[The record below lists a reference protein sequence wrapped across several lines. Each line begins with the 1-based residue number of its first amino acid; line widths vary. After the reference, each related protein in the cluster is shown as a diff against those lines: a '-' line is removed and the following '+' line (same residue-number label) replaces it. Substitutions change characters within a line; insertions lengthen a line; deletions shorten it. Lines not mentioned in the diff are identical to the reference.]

1 MTDVMSNLGLA
12 IYPIVAMGL
21 FLFVFVGVI
30 GRVMSRSA
38 KSEQDRAAWL
48 PLSDAAE
55 TAARSTKEAGR

>member
-30 GRVMSRSA
+30 RHVMRKSA
-38 KSEQDRAAWL
+38 KAELDRAAWL
-48 PLSDAAE
+48 PLSDGTE
-55 TAARSTKEAGR
+55 RSTQTPKEAGR